1 MGLCHLQE
9 NALFKI
15 YTQSC
20 IFYGISGS
28 SRGSGPSSLVLR
40 YHIMYKFTSKCFW
53 KQTSHVL
60 SQTPVGPALRRREE
74 GIQKH
79 VV

>member
-20 IFYGISGS
+20 IFYGISG
-28 SRGSGPSSLVLR
+28 PSSLVLR

-53 KQTSHVL
+53 KQASHLL
-60 SQTPVGPALRRREE
+60 SQSPVGPALRRREG